1 MSHHFK
7 DTWGHAGRV
16 AKVLL
21 VLIILFA
28 VFSVYVLLWA
38 LGITPNPAADG
49 NKMRI
54 VYAIVSFALVT
65 LIGAFHLSVMMFRRK
80 KEHDHHEQAHTGHAA

>member
-1 MSHHFK
+1 MSHFS

-21 VLIILFA
+21 VLIILYA

-38 LGITPNPAADG
+38 LDIAPNIAKDG
-49 NKMRI
+49 NIMRI
-54 VYAIVSFALVT
+54 AYAIVSFAVAT
-65 LIGAFHLSVMMFRRK
+65 LIAAFHLSVMMFRRH
-80 KEHDHHEQAHTGHAA
+80 KEHDHAHTGSGS

>member
-1 MSHHFK
+1 MSHFS

-21 VLIILFA
+21 VLIILYA

-38 LGITPNPAADG
+38 FLIAPNLMEDG
-49 NKMRI
+49 NTMRI
-54 VYAIVSFALVT
+54 VYAVVSFALAT
-65 LIGAFHLSVMMFRRK
+65 LIAVFHLSVMMFRRK
-80 KEHDHHEQAHTGHAA
+80 KEHDRHDQTHTGPSA

>member
-1 MSHHFK
+1 MSHHFS

-21 VLIILFA
+21 VFIIVFA
-28 VFSVYVLLWA
+28 VFSVYALLWA
-38 LGITPNPAADG
+38 LGIAPNLAADG

-54 VYAIVSFALVT
+54 VYAIVSFT
-65 LIGAFHLSVMMFRRK
+65 LATIIAVFHLSVMMFRRK
-80 KEHDHHEQAHTGHAA
+80 KEHDHHEQTHTA